1 MGKWVKIFRRSLL
14 VTTVVALFGFLIL
27 FAGLMS
33 ILGSINQGGNGFN
46 SKLTGVPEEYIP
58 YFNEASELFNM
69 PNWNL
74 AAIAKQESGFRPNC
88 AYGGAYGMMQ
98 IQKRDFDGSD
108 IWAYYINLGL
118 GNVYKSLGY
127 SFSSS
132 EEMWQIYLRDPRAQI
147 IAGGYEIRQYTNYV
161 LYKKN
166 KVAKLDYN
174 SNENMKLIDWQADE
188 NNEEFREILRR
199 SYAVYNGGP
208 GYGMRVNL
216 DNAQNDYPN
225 SVFRYAMEFRATGL
239 VGRVAG
245 MSDNEIVNAVISEM
259 LTHQGVPYVWGG
271 TTPSGFDCSG
281 LMQYCIRQVTGV
293 QIVRTANEQMRASVP
308 ISFNELQPGDFVF
321 RVNSEGY
328 AKHVQMYIGDGKVIH
343 APQTGDV
350 VKIADVPTDSSRR
363 YGRHPIF
370 MQ

>member
-1 MGKWVKIFRRSLL
+1 MGKWAKIFRRSLL
-14 VTTVVALFGFLIL
+14 VTTVVALFGFIIL
-27 FAGLMS
+27 FAGLVS
-33 ILGSINQGGNGFN
+33 ILGGINQGGNGFN

-88 AYGGAYGMMQ
+88 AYGGAWGMMQ

-127 SFSSS
+127 SFSNS

-208 GYGMRVNL
+208 GYGMKVNL

-239 VGRVAG
+239 VGGVAG

-259 LTHQGVPYVWGG
+259 LTHLEVPYVWGG
-271 TTPSGFDCSG
+271 TTPNGFDCSG

-308 ISFNELQPGDFVF
+308 ITFEELQPGDFVF
-321 RVNSEGY
+321 RVDSSGV
-328 AKHVQMYIGDGKVIH
+328 AKHVQMYIGNGKVIH

-350 VKIADVPTDSSRR
+350 VRTADVPHKANNR

>member
-1 MGKWVKIFRRSLL
+1 M
-14 VTTVVALFGFLIL
+14 ALI
-27 FAGLMS
+27 AS
-33 ILGSINQGGNGFN
+33 ILSSNGGGYN

-58 YFNEASELFNM
+58 YFNEAADLFNM

-88 AYGGAYGMMQ
+88 AYGGAWGMMQ

-127 SFSSS
+127 SFSNS
-132 EEMWQIYLRDPRAQI
+132 EEMWQIYLKDPRAQI

-166 KVAKLDYN
+166 KVVKLDYN
-174 SNENMKLIDWQADE
+174 SNANMKLIDWQADE
-188 NNEEFREILRR
+188 NNAEFREILRR

-216 DNAQNDYPN
+216 DNAQNNYPN
-225 SVFRYAMEFRATGL
+225 SVFKYAMEFRATGL
-239 VGRVAG
+239 TGGGVAG
-245 MSDNEIVNAVISEM
+245 MSDNEIVNAVISKM
-259 LTHQGVPYVWGG
+259 LSYQGVPYVWGG
-271 TTPSGFDCSG
+271 ASPSGFDCSG

-293 QIVRTANEQMRASVP
+293 QIVRTANEQMKTSVP
-308 ISFNELQPGDFVF
+308 ISFEELQPGDFVF
-321 RVNSEGY
+321 RVDSSGV

-350 VKIADVPTDSSRR
+350 VKIANVPHKANNR